1 MTQAEIYIEELKTLV
16 RNTDQESR
24 ERMDEIANWF
34 QIHNTSENMKLYD
47 DFIMEGLDELEREAN
62 EISKLIMEEIAKQN
76 VDISR
81 K

>member
-24 ERMDEIANWF
+24 ERMDEIVNWF
-34 QIHNTSENMKLYD
+34 KIHNTSENMKLYD
-47 DFIMEGLDELEREAN
+47 DFIMEGLDELEREVK
-62 EISKLIMEEIAKQN
+62 EINKLIMEEKAKQN

-81 K
+81 E

>member
-34 QIHNTSENMKLYD
+34 KIHNTSENMKLYD
-47 DFIMEGLDELEREAN
+47 DFIMEGLDELEREVKETN
-62 EISKLIMEEIAKQN
+62 KLIMEEISKQ
-76 VDISR
+76 
-81 K
+81 KCGH